1 MIEMHRQSLLTL
13 DDDRRRLSEEA
24 RQKRDELAEWSHR
37 IDQVMV
43 DCDLVPE
50 GSPLDH
56 LRQLR
61 ERLEADGRAVR
72 LRATATR
79 RLERARTRHRQA
91 LKQIKLADRGIQQ
104 FYSRWDVATEQEFLA
119 KVDRRPLYRQARRD
133 AEAAEAAWVEA
144 RRAVTEP
151 HDLEHWLANTATL
164 PLEKR
169 LSDACAATDRLR
181 ESLLVAEDRRTAV
194 AKRLD
199 AAARDRASEPLQAE
213 LASVEQE
220 LAAQLDR
227 RRLLERAGLLL
238 EETLLDEMMLP
249 IGTKIIQDDSDPA
262 QIQFELP
269 DGYAF
274 LTLDDATGA
283 TSTTKRGGYSCSCSG
298 SGSCITIYTEQG
310 GFG

>member
-1 MIEMHRQSLLTL
+1 MVTKQREDAAAQLAQLDATITGDTTQPLDRKLAALQAEIERLEGLAGREGSVHVLSDRLTIARQALKRAFTNRKSSRLRWQRSLEQRGLPATLMPRDVRMIEMHRQSLLTL

-50 GSPLDH
+50 GSALDH

-79 RLERARTRHRQA
+79 RLEKARARHRQA
-91 LKQIKLADRGIQQ
+91 LKQIKLADLGIQQ
-104 FYSRWDVATEQEFLA
+104 FYSRWDVATEQEFLT
-119 KVDRRPLYRQARRD
+119 KVDRRPLYRQARRE

-151 HDLEHWLANTATL
+151 HDLEHWLAETATL

-169 LSDACAATDRLR
+169 LGDACVATDRLR
-181 ESLLVAEDRRTAV
+181 
-194 AKRLD
+194 
-199 AAARDRASEPLQAE
+199 
-213 LASVEQE
+213 
-220 LAAQLDR
+220 
-227 RRLLERAGLLL
+227 
-238 EETLLDEMMLP
+238 
-249 IGTKIIQDDSDPA
+249 
-262 QIQFELP
+262 
-269 DGYAF
+269 
-274 LTLDDATGA
+274 
-283 TSTTKRGGYSCSCSG
+283 
-298 SGSCITIYTEQG
+298 
-310 GFG
+310 